1 MLIGYEIL
9 QRRQKKRTE
18 TTFLPISAAQ
28 RIVLEKIGKKA
39 LDQILGVSGRISAAS
54 KKSVKRRP
62 ISFSKT
68 GERFPGRF
76 VRVALARLQYDG
88 PMRRLERRTPFLQRS
103 RYRFRKRIFLQIHIL
118 SPACQP
124 IFNFVLC
131 SLPPVPSCGFL
142 ELTATLL

>member
-9 QRRQKKRTE
+9 QRRQKKSTE

-28 RIVLEKIGKKA
+28 RVVFEKKGKEP
-39 LDQILGVSGRISAAS
+39 LHQILGVSGRISAAS

-68 GERFPGRF
+68 GERFPRRF
-76 VRVALARLQYDG
+76 IRIGLARLQYDG

-103 RYRFRKRIFLQIHIL
+103 RYRFRKPIL
-118 SPACQP
+118 STNSYF
-124 IFNFVLC
+124 IHLSNGTFRDF
-131 SLPPVPSCGFL
+131 GT
-142 ELTATLL
+142 E